1 MAGGWRGVLELTLL
15 TCLLST
21 VISYTTPPILRD
33 CTDFQTSGIFRDNN
47 LRVQFLLFT
56 PRNPTCAELIQIN
69 ETLSTE
75 NSAFN
80 ASLETKVIIHG
91 FRALGSKPSW
101 IDDMVDSLL
110 AAEAV
115 NVVAVDWVCGAT
127 ANYNQAVENVPR
139 LSREVVALINHFLEL
154 GATEKS
160 FHLVGVSLGAHV
172 AGYVGQYFGGR
183 IGRITGLDPAG
194 YKFTHASPEERLD
207 PSDAIFVEAVHTD
220 TDTFGIR
227 IPVGHV
233 DYFVNGGRDQ
243 VGCPSIRKLYQYLIC
258 DHMRSVTMFITAM
271 RGVCSYVGFPCA
283 SYWLFREG
291 HCVECQ
297 SAPCPR
303 IGKKYLQATPDVASS
318 TIHPEDENTTTDI
331 ERELPD
337 PDNNQELM
345 YLLTTTDE
353 PYCAH
358 HILLEFNLLE
368 QKENGITIE
377 IQLISADIGT
387 SKTKITVPK
396 HTLEGR
402 TLAAHRTPLCGV
414 DMVTL
419 RASSSWMSLRRRKE
433 FSGTL
438 CLAELPMSSRQEM
451 ICLPDVLS
459 FFGGGHQTHNLAEIR
474 SRHCQ

>member
-243 VGCPSIRKLYQYLIC
+243 VGCPSIRK
-258 DHMRSVTMFITAM
+258 
-271 RGVCSYVGFPCA
+271 
-283 SYWLFREG
+283 W
-291 HCVECQ
+291 
-297 SAPCPR
+297 
-303 IGKKYLQATPDVASS
+303 KKYLQATPDVASS